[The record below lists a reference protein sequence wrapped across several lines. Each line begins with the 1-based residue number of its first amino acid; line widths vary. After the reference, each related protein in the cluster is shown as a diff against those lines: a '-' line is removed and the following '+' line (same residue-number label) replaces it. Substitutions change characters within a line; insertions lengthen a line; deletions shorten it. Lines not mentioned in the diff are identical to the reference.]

1 MEAIDGS
8 LLLCITPSESASGAT
23 ENLEEPPL
31 MKLDKLLSQHKS
43 TLIKRWFDEVVRSY
57 PVDTARFLKQQKD
70 PFANP
75 VGNTTLKGLEA
86 LFDVLTTGLDREAV
100 NSFLDP
106 IIRIRALQDFTPSQ
120 AVSFILYL
128 KQAIRETL
136 NKEFQDPEVL
146 AAFLNIESKIDD
158 LCMAAFDIYVQCR
171 EKLYQIQANEMRNT
185 TFRAFQRAGLVK
197 DVPDEEAPELRLI
210 TPRS

>member
-1 MEAIDGS
+1 
-8 LLLCITPSESASGAT
+8 
-23 ENLEEPPL
+23 

-43 TLIKRWFDEVVRSY
+43 ALVKRWFDEVVRSY
-57 PVDTARFLKQQKD
+57 PVDTATFLKQQKD

-75 VGNTTLKGLEA
+75 VGSTTLKGLEA
-86 LFDVLTTGLDREAV
+86 LFDVLTTGMDREAV

-106 IIRIRALQDFTPSQ
+106 IIRIRALQNFTPSQ

-146 AAFLNIESKIDD
+146 TAFLNMESKIDD

-171 EKLYQIQANEMRNT
+171 EKLYQIQANEMKNT

-197 DVPDEEAPELRLI
+197 DIPDEEVPDLRLI
-210 TPRS
+210 TPRSDIKCQG